1 MSLELYSLMAQSIVD
16 GEDEDAAALA
26 RRAIAMGIDPL
37 DAINDGFIA
46 GVERVGQAF
55 SAGDAFLPELV
66 MAGEAMK
73 AAVAVLEPELARH
86 GTARRSEGKVV
97 IGTVAGDIHDIGKT
111 LVATLLSANG
121 FEVHDLGVNVP
132 LEELVAV
139 AQEVEADII
148 GVSALLTTTMV
159 RQRDLARMMDDL
171 GLRPRIKLMIGG
183 APVTRSWA
191 DEIGADGF
199 SEDAVGAVT
208 VARQLVT
215 ATAAA

>member
-1 MSLELYSLMAQSIVD
+1 
-16 GEDEDAAALA
+16 
-26 RRAIAMGIDPL
+26 
-37 DAINDGFIA
+37 
-46 GVERVGQAF
+46 
-55 SAGDAFLPELV
+55 
-66 MAGEAMK
+66 
-73 AAVAVLEPELARH
+73 
-86 GTARRSEGKVV
+86 
-97 IGTVAGDIHDIGKT
+97 
-111 LVATLLSANG
+111 VATLLSANG

>member
-1 MSLELYSLMAQSIVD
+1 MSQQLFSLMAQSIID
-16 GEDEDAAALA
+16 GDDEEAAALA
-26 RRAIAMGIDPL
+26 RRAVAEGVDPL
-37 DAINDGFIA
+37 DAINHGFVA
-46 GVERVGQAF
+46 GVDRVGQAF
-55 SAGDAFLPELV
+55 STGDVFLPELV

-73 AAVAVLEPELARH
+73 AAVAVLEPELARR
-86 GTARRSEGKVV
+86 GTRRRSQGTVV

-111 LVATLLSANG
+111 LVATLLAANG
-121 FEVHDLGVNVP
+121 FEVHDLGVDVG
-132 LEELVAV
+132 LEKFVTT

-159 RQRDLARMMDDL
+159 RQRDLARMMDEM
-171 GLRPRIKLMIGG
+171 GLRPRVKLMIGG

-208 VARQLVT
+208 LARQLI
-215 ATAAA
+215 AAAT

>member
-1 MSLELYSLMAQSIVD
+1 MSQQLFSLMAQSIID
-16 GEDEDAAALA
+16 GEDEEAAALA
-26 RRAIAMGIDPL
+26 RRAVAEGIDPL
-37 DAINDGFIA
+37 DAINRGFIT
-46 GVERVGQAF
+46 GVDRVGQAF
-55 SAGDAFLPELV
+55 STGDVFLPELV

-73 AAVAVLEPELARH
+73 AAVAVLEPELARR
-86 GTARRSEGKVV
+86 GTSRRSEGKVV

-132 LEELVAV
+132 LETLVAT
-139 AQEVEADII
+139 AQEVGADII

-159 RQRDLARMMDDL
+159 RQRDLARMMHEL
-171 GLRPRIKLMIGG
+171 GLRPRVKLMIGG

-199 SEDAVGAVT
+199 SEDAVGAVS
-208 VARQLVT
+208 VARELI
-215 ATAAA
+215 AAAT